1 MIELDNRR
9 DTRSLHVNNTLE
21 LFYPYWY

>member
-1 MIELDNRR
+1 MIETDNRR
-9 DTRSLHVNNTLE
+9 DTRLLHVNNTLE